1 MYPST
6 PEMAIDYPP
15 ALTFCRWSE
24 TRTLASG
31 EFLRTGFAAGG
42 RLMQTEKKPH
52 LMITGTKVGP
62 MSFRCSFC
70 GQLFLLPDDRNPDEA
85 TIELM
90 AAFGEHVREEHPE
103 EGKD

>member
-1 MYPST
+1 MYPRT

-15 ALTFCRWSE
+15 ALTFCCWSE
-24 TRTLASG
+24 TSTLASG
-31 EFLRTGFAAGG
+31 KFLLTGFAAGV

-52 LMITGTKVGP
+52 LMITGVKGGP
-62 MSFRCSFC
+62 LSFRCSFC
-70 GQLFLLPDDRNPDEA
+70 GQLFLLPDDRNRGEA

-90 AAFGEHVREEHPE
+90 AAFGEHVREEHLE

>member
-1 MYPST
+1 MERRTSPMYPRT

-15 ALTFCRWSE
+15 ALTFCCWSGAS
-24 TRTLASG
+24 TLASG
-31 EFLRTGFAAGG
+31 EFLLTGFAAGG

-52 LMITGTKVGP
+52 LMITGVKGRP

-70 GQLFLLPDDRNPDEA
+70 GQLFLPDDRNPDEA

-90 AAFGEHVREEHPE
+90 AAFGEH
-103 EGKD
+103 